1 VYRGRESAFGDFDND
16 VDVAMLIAN
25 LNENPS
31 LLRNDIRGK
40 QTWIKVRLEGVK
52 SNRIAIGARVLAIMA
67 GKRGLRPF

>member
-1 VYRGRESAFGDFDND
+1 
-16 VDVAMLIAN
+16 MLIAN